1 MAGQARSDKAGGLR
15 MIVYVDLVFLTNLA
29 IDGTV
34 LLATAK
40 ARRIR
45 PIGWRLFVASA
56 VGAAYAAAL
65 FWAET
70 PYLYS
75 LFAKVAVSVLMVL
88 ITFGYGGPLAFI
100 RTFGMFYAVN
110 FATLGGVLG
119 LGSLFRAAGS
129 PWSGMSVSPQG
140 GIVLDW
146 RMQLVMFTLA
156 FALSLWLFHSTAG
169 TRRKQADSAALLWQA
184 EIRIDERVWS
194 IPALL
199 DTGNRLYDPL
209 TRTPVMIIEAAVW
222 RSELPPGWCDRLQ
235 TDPADELL
243 AELDE
248 TSRDAFPWLNRLRLI
263 PYRGVNGQSRIML
276 AVKPDVV
283 RFTQTDESPLQADRV
298 LIGLD
303 GGTLSADGAY
313 RAIIHPELIHRNP
326 ADSAASKPA

>member
-1 MAGQARSDKAGGLR
+1 

-45 PIGWRLFVASA
+45 PTSWRLFLAAALGS
-56 VGAAYAAAL
+56 AYAAAL
-65 FWAET
+65 FWAEI

-75 LFAKVAVSVLMVL
+75 LGTKVAVSVLMVL
-88 ITFGYGGPLAFI
+88 ITFGYNGPLAFI

-119 LGSLFRAAGS
+119 LDSLFRAAGS
-129 PWSGMSVSPQG
+129 PWSGMSISPQG

-146 RMQLVMFTLA
+146 QMQLVMFALA
-156 FALSLWLFHSTAG
+156 FLLSLWLFHTTAG
-169 TRRKQADSAALLWQA
+169 TRRKQANTADLLWQA
-184 EIRIDERVWS
+184 EIRIDERVWT

-222 RSELPPGWCDRLQ
+222 QSELPPGWCDRLQ

-248 TSRDAFPWLNRLRLI
+248 ASRDVFPWLYRLRLI

-283 RFTQTDESPLQADRV
+283 QFTQTDEPPLQADRV

-313 RAIIHPELIHRNP
+313 RAIIHPELIRQNQ
-326 ADSAASKPA
+326 ADSAPSKPA